1 MIKNIIRNQI
11 KKTGTY
17 RVLENKNK
25 KLKKQLQTLK
35 KEKIKISEDNIR
47 IINEK
52 DGEMK
57 NLLKETEN
65 KINILQSEKIRIS
78 EDNIRIINEKESQIK
93 NLEEEKIRISD
104 EYNMII
110 NKKEELINNLEQ
122 EKQKYK
128 VERSQKV
135 GFGLKTGLRGVSSE
149 EGKVNILKY
158 FLENIKK
165 DAKILDVGFGSGV
178 YGKLLRTFYYQNID
192 GIDVYGD
199 NIKEMGLDL
208 IYDNIFIENILDFNF
223 DFYDLIIM
231 GDVLEHIELE
241 SSKNLLSR
249 FIDENK
255 CDTII
260 VSIPYE
266 YEQDEVY
273 GNKYEKHLQSNVT
286 YQYMK
291 ENFPYLKLIDSK
303 IMTHNG
309 GVIATY
315 IWNRTV

>member
-1 MIKNIIRNQI
+1 MIKNIIRKQI

-17 RVLENKNK
+17 RALENKNE
-25 KLKKQLQTLK
+25 KLKKQLKTLN
-35 KEKIKISEDNIR
+35 KEKIKISEDNIK
-47 IINEK
+47 IINKK
-52 DGEMK
+52 DEQIK
-57 NLLKETEN
+57 NLLKESEN
-65 KINILQSEKIRIS
+65 KINILQLEKIRIS
-78 EDNIRIINEKESQIK
+78 EDNTRMINEKESQIK
-93 NLEEEKIRISD
+93 NLE
-104 EYNMII
+104 
-110 NKKEELINNLEQ
+110 Q

-128 VERSQKV
+128 VEKSQKA
-135 GFGLKTGLRGVSSE
+135 GFSLKTDLRGVSTE
-149 EGKVNILKY
+149 EGKANILKY

-192 GIDVYGD
+192 GLDVYGD

-241 SSKNLLSR
+241 SSKKLLSR

-273 GNKYEKHLQSNVT
+273 GNRYEKHLQSNVT